1 MNVNLLNINMYKKI
15 YRSYLSLQYHDPNME
30 NSFQQIRSQ
39 NIKGYFAFFNHL
51 LLFLEIFLT
60 TFIGLLYYSN
70 PENKNIKW
78 NFYFSVLQ
86 LVLSFILFIIE
97 NFSKLKDK
105 ESLRIMLNFFLHI
118 CYDSFFLS
126 LQSVMIVY
134 FKIGIEIVTFIF
146 LLKTILILVISLL
159 LHRSF
164 ISTLSAFTYIF
175 TFKLT
180 FLLGIHV
187 IKAIIY
193 YLIMSFVFN
202 LVILVFVYMYE
213 LMTRNFFYSFEKL
226 GRKKEYFLETMNFFN
241 ISYFSSR
248 NKFLKKSIKMDRLLS
263 SVKPQDR
270 ISNFKK
276 IQELMKN
283 LISVDSIPKEI
294 ETYMNESKNKKNFK
308 FKNLLK
314 IVASKEE
321 FKETFKK
328 LQPIGVIKLMSADN
342 SEENYYQVFLKIK
355 IKESL
360 KNGITPDN
368 IDREDYLNSL
378 SYKGFDVKFEGLFL
392 DITQFHI
399 KKQVQ
404 ANSLILAKYIH
415 DVKSPLVLLD
425 QMVKNYNKFL
435 KKFKKGNS
443 NFCPQ
448 VDHTQSQHQTQAHE
462 IKLFNKGKNG
472 NKFVLRKSSEF
483 TLNENL
489 FKFSSE
495 SESNLHDLDEF
506 SNYIKIISKS
516 IFEMIE
522 NINTF
527 TKKQNKFACSKM
539 LETEVSQVDVRRL
552 INECVDFYKIYVKF
566 NTTKS
571 NLKVYS
577 DIEGHVPQF
586 IITNRNS
593 LKMILMNLL
602 SNAMKFTYHGEVKL
616 ICKMKSKVE
625 FSEKKFLEISVVD
638 TGIGIDQ
645 EYIDQIGKP
654 FSYTSGQQ
662 YGSGL
667 GLSIVNDLLA
677 SIKSKLSFY
686 SFKNKGSCF
695 CFEIALP
702 SPKLYYNSVISDDNN
717 ESFDS
722 EKTEDERKE
731 KNINSKN
738 INQYPNFNSD
748 NTNKIYNRLSSNNQ
762 VNPNSNGGNINAV
775 HTFPIEKK
783 LDNSFNSEDRMT
795 VKYDYTLQ
803 KPNFE
808 KDLIKFFQN
817 REESGPLQGE
827 IINAEDYEKF
837 FKVSNEI
844 NSKNNNLEEEIDLT
858 NMVTLIKTQK
868 SVKDNMTVC
877 NTTIN
882 KIKRKFSRKKN
893 ILNIPLEEEPH
904 SICYDEMN
912 NTPKTYK
919 LERDEDRVFDKD
931 KSPRY
936 LTQNTSHSLV
946 NIDPLLDSSHETRFK
961 ILIIDDDPNY
971 LNQIRD
977 VIKSACKFSKRQVEI
992 ETACDP
998 IEGLGII
1005 HRNLKEKNEIYNLVF
1020 TDENMP
1026 FMRGSYFVKI
1036 YNDILSK
1043 NGFYKIPF
1051 VSVSS
1056 EVVTL
1061 NQEMKKYFD
1070 FYINKPCRK
1079 SQIKSILKNFLQL
1092 ND

>member
-1 MNVNLLNINMYKKI
+1 
-15 YRSYLSLQYHDPNME
+15 ME

-60 TFIGLLYYSN
+60 TLIGLLYYSS

-86 LVLSFILFIIE
+86 LILSVILFIIE

-105 ESLRIMLNFFLHI
+105 ESLRIMLNFFLHV
-118 CYDSFFLS
+118 CYESFFLS

-134 FKIGIEIVTFIF
+134 FKIGIEIVTFNF

-175 TFKLT
+175 TFKLL

-328 LQPIGVIKLMSADN
+328 LQPIGVIKLMSADD

-368 IDREDYLNSL
+368 IDRDDYLNSL

-415 DVKSPLVLLD
+415 DIKSPLVLLD

-443 NFCPQ
+443 NICSQ
-448 VDHTQSQHQTQAHE
+448 VSHLQSQHQSQAHE
-462 IKLFNKGKNG
+462 INLFNNGKNV

-495 SESNLHDLDEF
+495 SESNLYDLDEF

-527 TKKQNKFACSKM
+527 TKKQNKFGCSNM
-539 LETEVSQVDVRRL
+539 IETEVSQVDLRRL

-586 IITNRNS
+586 IITSRNS

-602 SNAMKFTYHGEVKL
+602 SNAIKFTYHGEVKL

-717 ESFDS
+717 ESFES
-722 EKTEDERKE
+722 EKTEYEREE
-731 KNINSKN
+731 KNINPKNVNQISNLDSHN
-738 INQYPNFNSD
+738 INS
-748 NTNKIYNRLSSNNQ
+748 TVIYNRPSSNNQ
-762 VNPNSNGGNINAV
+762 VNHNSNGGNINSV
-775 HTFPIEKK
+775 YTFPIEQK

-808 KDLIKFFQN
+808 KDLLEIFQK
-817 REESGPLQGE
+817 RKESGPLQGE
-827 IINAEDYEKF
+827 IINAEDCESF
-837 FKVSNEI
+837 FKLSNEFNI
-844 NSKNNNLEEEIDLT
+844 KDNNMEEEVDLT
-858 NMVTLIKTQK
+858 NKVTLIKTQK
-868 SVKDNMTVC
+868 SVKDNMSFC

-882 KIKRKFSRKKN
+882 KIKRKFSRNKN
-893 ILNIPLEEEPH
+893 IIPLEEEPH
-904 SICYDEMN
+904 RISYDSLI

-919 LERDEDRVFDKD
+919 LKRDGDRGFNKV
-931 KSPRY
+931 KSPRC
-936 LTQNTSHSLV
+936 LTQITSHSLV
-946 NIDPLLDSSHETRFK
+946 NIDPLLDSNHEKRFK
-961 ILIIDDDPNY
+961 ILILDDDPNY

-977 VIKSACKFSKRQVEI
+977 IIKSACKFSKSQVEI

-1005 HRNLKEKNEIYNLVF
+1005 YRNLKEKNEIYNLVF

-1036 YNDILSK
+1036 YSDILSK

-1051 VSVSS
+1051 ISVSS

-1061 NQEMKKYFD
+1061 NQEMIKYFD

-1079 SQIKSILKNFLQL
+1079 SQIKSILKNFLHL